1 LSPNGDTND
10 PTTSSP
16 LARLLEGMPVTER
29 RVDLA
34 GVSTSLLE
42 GGEGPPIVLLHGQGG
57 FAAHWVR
64 VIPHLVGNHLVVAP
78 DLPGLGESEAWAG
91 RLDAPWLVAWLGD
104 LIAQTCPEPP
114 TVVGISLGGS
124 LAARFAVMPGD
135 RVRRIVLVNSGGL
148 GRARPAAG
156 ALVALVLYSMRRSPV
171 NFDRVIRYVVVDPER
186 IRNEWG
192 DRWAAFTAYD
202 MDRTAQKKVRA
213 ADSQLLRRINMP
225 RIPRDQ
231 LRDISV
237 PVALIWARND
247 RITRFRIAEEAS
259 ARFGWPLYPIDD
271 SGHFLIGERPDAFL
285 EALRA
290 AMGASPSDS

>member
-1 LSPNGDTND
+1 MSAKGDTDD
-10 PTTSSP
+10 PTTSPP

-29 RVDLA
+29 RLDLA

-57 FAAHWVR
+57 FAAHWVQ
-64 VIPHLVGNHLVVAP
+64 VIPHLVGSHRVVAP
-78 DLPGLGESEAWAG
+78 DVPGLGQSEVRAG
-91 RLDAPWLVAWLGD
+91 RLDAPGLVAWLSD

-114 TVVGISLGGS
+114 TLIGISLGGS
-124 LAARFAVMPGD
+124 MAARFAVKHGD

-148 GRARPAAG
+148 GRAWPAPG
-156 ALVALVLYSMRRSPV
+156 ALVALVWYSMRRSPAT
-171 NFDRVIRYVVVDPER
+171 FDRVIRYVVVDPER
-186 IRNEWG
+186 VRNEWG
-192 DRWAAFTAYD
+192 DRWAAFRAYD

-213 ADSQLLRRINMP
+213 ADSQLLRCMNMP
-225 RIPRDQ
+225 RIPPDQ
-231 LRDISV
+231 LREISV

-247 RITRFRIAEEAS
+247 RITRFRIAEDAS

-271 SGHFLIGERPDAFL
+271 CGHFSIGERPDAFL

-290 AMGASPSDS
+290 AIGARP

>member
-1 LSPNGDTND
+1 MSANGYSDG
-10 PTTSSP
+10 PTTGPP

-29 RVDLA
+29 RLDLA

-64 VIPHLVGNHLVVAP
+64 VIPHLVGSHRVVAP
-78 DLPGLGESEAWAG
+78 DLPGLGQSEVRAG
-91 RLDAPWLVAWLGD
+91 RLDAPGLVAWLSD
-104 LIAQTCPEPP
+104 LIAQTCAEPP
-114 TVVGISLGGS
+114 TLVGFSLGGS
-124 LAARFAVMPGD
+124 LAARFAVDHGN

-148 GRARPAAG
+148 GRARPTPG
-156 ALVALVLYSMRRSPV
+156 ALVALVWYSMRRSPATY
-171 NFDRVIRYVVVDPER
+171 DRVIRYLVADPER

-192 DRWAAFTAYD
+192 DRWAAFRAYD

-213 ADSQLLRRINMP
+213 ADSQLLRRINAP
-225 RIPRDQ
+225 RIPHGQ
-231 LRDISV
+231 LREISV

-247 RITRFRIAEEAS
+247 RITRFRIAEEAN

-271 SGHFLIGERPDAFL
+271 CGHFLIGERPDAFL
-285 EALRA
+285 EALRVA
-290 AMGASPSDS
+290 TGARS